1 MQQQGESIF
10 VLALKNFNMN
20 NYPTQPPVSTTLQF
34 IVFSCIFL
42 FAGIKATGQNTV
54 SGTVYNDMD
63 GSAKG
68 TFNNIQTGGETG
80 TNANGVLNVYVVTP
94 PLNTIVATASVAPD
108 GTYTSSSF
116 NAILNGVIYLV
127 LDTVTRSVGQ
137 NLILYSSIKM
147 PASWANTSPY
157 MTNDILT
164 LGGNLTNQNFGIQQ
178 NGFLPIPDFSL
189 CSGSDSLFT
198 WYFRGGNTNLI
209 TGNTI
214 VENSGTSAKLPFFK
228 VSARYFTNNDT
239 YSTLPSIY
247 SPSTYTVAGSGGF
260 EPIPSSLEYQSPV
273 LEMGGSSLLNGV
285 NNDSVGI
292 SLSFKNTNGQ
302 KMYIQK
308 TNTAV
313 LDLDTYESLKVVG
326 YNNGTEVKPVI
337 YASNGYADNTTN
349 DMRSFYMGN
358 RAWIFGVSS
367 GFQSPDPCNAW
378 CDYNYNAVAIIEFP
392 TAVDSIFFTARIT
405 EPTGNRDYLAG
416 SLGSNEITG
425 FKYCPVTIQGNLW
438 NDANGNGIIDGAEA
452 NVLSS
457 GYFIN
462 MLDEYGRVLATAPI
476 QADGSY
482 AFPNFPQL
490 ATTSTMKLQIA
501 ATAGAIGSLPPAT
514 AVPGGYISI
523 SENRDG
529 ISETGIL
536 ANKEIAL
543 PILLSS
549 NLTNYNFGI
558 EQPPVSTNVTQS
570 IAQPSAGTISMGSI
584 NTNVVGS
591 DPEDGLL
598 GNSNTIVITQLPAN
612 ATVYY
617 NGNPITLNQSI
628 TNFNPALLSYTGITN
643 GSTSVIFRYAFLD
656 AALVQGSSANYTVNW
671 LTSLPINLENFTA
684 VEKDCNSAAIA
695 WKVSDAINFSHF
707 EIERSSNGIDFAKAG
722 TVSFN
727 VSITNYGF
735 NDFVANK
742 GYYQYRLKLVDM
754 DGQNRY
760 SPVATVRLDC
770 KEDRTIQVF
779 PNPSKDKI
787 TISGLQGGEQLII
800 YNVTGQVVYTGSAT
814 GYQWSIDI
822 NSLVDGIYYLVV
834 ANKDGVKTSV
844 EKLIKTE

>member
-1 MQQQGESIF
+1 
-10 VLALKNFNMN
+10 MN

-80 TNANGVLNVYVVTP
+80 TNGNGTLWVYVVKA
-94 PLNTIVATASVAPD
+94 LNDEILATAAVAPN
-108 GTYTSSSF
+108 GTYTSSSYST
-116 NAILNGVIYLV
+116 NGQNRNIYLL
-127 LDTVTRSVGQ
+127 LDTVTRTVGNII
-137 NLILYSSIKM
+137 NLYNTIKM
-147 PASWANTSPY
+147 PAAWSNTSPY
-157 MTNDILT
+157 MTATIDN
-164 LGGNLTNQNFGIQQ
+164 GGSNLINQHFGIQK
-178 NGFLPIPDFSL
+178 NGFLTIPDFSV

-198 WYFRGGNTNLI
+198 WYFRGGYATLF
-209 TGNTI
+209 TGVTVI
-214 VENSGTSAKLPFFK
+214 ENSGTSEKLPFFK
-228 VSARYFTNNDT
+228 VTARYFTNNDT
-239 YSTLPSIY
+239 YSTLPDIY
-247 SPSTYTVAGSGGF
+247 SPSTYTIATSGGL
-260 EPIPSSLEYQSPV
+260 EPIPTTLQYHNPV
-273 LEMGGSSLLNGV
+273 LEMSGSSLVNGF
-285 NNDSVGI
+285 NNDSIGI
-292 SLSFKNTNGQ
+292 SVAFKNTNGQ

-308 TNTAV
+308 INTAV
-313 LDLDTYESLKVVG
+313 LDLDTYESLKVIG
-326 YNNGTEVKPVI
+326 FNNGTEVKPVI

-378 CDYNYNAVAIIEFP
+378 CDYNYNAVTIIEFP
-392 TAVDSIFFTARIT
+392 TAVDSVFFTARIT
-405 EPTGNRDYLAG
+405 EPTGNRGYLAG
-416 SLGSNEITG
+416 SLGSNEITS
-425 FKYCPVTIQGNLW
+425 FNYCPVTLQGNLW

-452 NVLSS
+452 NVLSN

-476 QADGSY
+476 QPDGSY
-482 AFPNFPQL
+482 TFSHFPQL

-514 AVPGGYISI
+514 AVPGGYVSV
-523 SENRDG
+523 SENQDG
-529 ISETGIL
+529 ITETGIL

-543 PILLSS
+543 PLLLSS

-584 NTNVVGS
+584 NTNVDGS

-617 NGNPITLNQSI
+617 NGNPISLNQSI
-628 TNFNPALLSYTGITN
+628 TNFNPALLAYTGITN

-684 VEKDCNSAAIA
+684 VANNCNSAAIT
-695 WKVSDAINFSHF
+695 WKVSEAINFSHF
-707 EIERSSNGIDFAKAG
+707 EIERSSNGIDFATAG
-722 TVSFN
+722 TISFN

-735 NDFVANK
+735 NDFVDNK
-742 GYYQYRLKLVDM
+742 GFYQYRLKLVDM

-760 SPVATVRLDC
+760 SPVATLRLDC
-770 KEDRTIQVF
+770 KEERTIQVF

-822 NSLVDGIYYLVV
+822 NSLVNGIYYLVV